1 MTIAYFDCFAGA
13 GGDMIVASLLNAG
26 ADFNSLKTELAKLK
40 LVNVKLTAETVL
52 RRGLSGTLFT
62 VAPLEHEHAHR
73 HLDDILSLINAA
85 ALPQRVKDR
94 SSRIFTRLAEAEAAV
109 HGISVQEVHFHEVG
123 AVDSIMDVVGG
134 CIAMEL
140 LDIDRVYCSAIPV
153 GSGTITCRHGMMPA
167 PAPATA
173 KLLVGAKT
181 VQSDADGEVTTPTAA
196 AVLTTL
202 AESFGPIPE
211 MDVTAVGYGAGSKN
225 NGPLP
230 NLLRVYIGQSA
241 GEGDVDTVIEL
252 SANIDDCSGEI
263 LGATIEKLFAAGCL
277 DAWATPIVAK
287 KSRPGWMLSAICDAA
302 DTAAIEKIIFSETTT
317 FGIRRRQCNRAKLRR
332 EHKTV
337 ETAYGPIRV
346 KIGRL
351 GAKTMTAQPEYADCA
366 TAAETHHVP
375 VKEVFSAAE
384 AAYRAESNA

>member
-1 MTIAYFDCFAGA
+1 
-13 GGDMIVASLLNAG
+13 MIVASLLNAG
-26 ADFNSLKTELAKLK
+26 ADFDALKTELAKLK
-40 LVNVKLTAETVL
+40 LVNVELKAETVL
-52 RRGLSGTLFT
+52 RSGLTGTLFT
-62 VAPLEHEHAHR
+62 VTPLEHEHAHR

-85 ALPQRVKDR
+85 ALPPRAKDR
-94 SSRIFTRLAEAEAAV
+94 AGRIFTRLAEAEAAV

-123 AVDSIMDVVGG
+123 AVDSIMDIVGG
-134 CIAMEL
+134 CVAMEL

-153 GSGTITCRHGMMPA
+153 GSGTITCQHGTMPA

-173 KLLVGAKT
+173 KLLVGVKT
-181 VQSDADGEVTTPTAA
+181 VQSAAKGEVTTPTAA

-202 AESFGPIPE
+202 AESFGPMPE
-211 MDVTAVGYGAGSKN
+211 MDVTAVGCGAGSRDD
-225 NGPLP
+225 GPLP
-230 NLLRVYIGQSA
+230 NLLRVYVGTPA
-241 GEGDVDTVIEL
+241 DEGDSDTVIEL

-263 LGATIEKLFAAGCL
+263 LGSTIEKLLAAGCL

-287 KSRPGWMLSAICDAA
+287 KSRPAWLLSALCDVADMAA
-302 DTAAIEKIIFSETTT
+302 AEKIIFSETTT
-317 FGIRRRQCNRAKLRR
+317 FGIRRRQCSRTKLRR

-351 GAKTMTAQPEYADCA
+351 GENIMTAQPEYADCA
-366 TAAETHHVP
+366 IAAETHHVP

-384 AAYRAESNA
+384 AAYRAESDA